1 MHDLIAINKKV
12 IKSIQSTSKHY
23 FDKEGNH
30 KYYPNKP
37 YMSDME
43 IIALS
48 ITVQWLEITSG
59 NLLFSKIKSDYT
71 IHFKNRVHRVL
82 YIRRRKEIRRI

>member
-1 MHDLIAINKKV
+1 
-12 IKSIQSTSKHY
+12 
-23 FDKEGNH
+23 
-30 KYYPNKP
+30 
-37 YMSDME
+37 MSDME
-43 IIALS
+43 ITALS

-71 IHFKNRVHRVL
+71 IHFKNLVHRVL